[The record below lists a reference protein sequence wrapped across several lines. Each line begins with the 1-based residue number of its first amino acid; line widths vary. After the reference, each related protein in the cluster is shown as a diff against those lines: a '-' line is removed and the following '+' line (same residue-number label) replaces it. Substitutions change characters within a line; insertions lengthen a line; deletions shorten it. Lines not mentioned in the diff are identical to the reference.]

1 MDKAEAFACGAVFLP
16 KHLNDTDHFGIEA
29 DCAWDLA
36 SVLSRML
43 RRGLSFMGI
52 LARSMEPLAGRRHE
66 NVHRGQGSCSTSALH
81 ELKQRQHRNLRPNKG
96 LSFP

>member
-1 MDKAEAFACGAVFLP
+1 MDKAEAFACAAVFLP

-52 LARSMEPLAGRRHE
+52 WLAAWNPWQADVTETFTEDKEAAARPRFM
-66 NVHRGQGSCSTSALH
+66 
-81 ELKQRQHRNLRPNKG
+81 NLSSVSIGACG